1 MKNTKYVRNETN
13 NIKLKVLKEIIE
25 LKKDINRSLINIQR
39 VYYLDRE
46 EIYKA
51 VSEYIKLA
59 TIQNEKDNIKERIEL
74 IENMQANINLINIYI
89 VYLFDEHQIS
99 DRMYL
104 KLGDRIS
111 KIVAYGTALKKHFK
125 TEYNKMRKNMLNEAK
140 NV

>member
-25 LKKDINRSLINIQR
+25 LKKDLNKALINIQR
-39 VYYLDRE
+39 IYYLDRE

-59 TIQNEKDNIKERIEL
+59 TMQNEKDNIKERIDL

-111 KIVAYGTALKKHFK
+111 KIVAYGTALKKYFK
-125 TEYNKMRKNMLNEAK
+125 TEYNKMKKNMLNEAK

>member
-25 LKKDINRSLINIQR
+25 LKKELNRSLINIQR
-39 VYYLDRE
+39 IYYLDRE

-51 VSEYIKLA
+51 LSEYIKLA
-59 TIQNEKDNIKERIEL
+59 TMQNEKDNIQDRIEL

-89 VYLFDEHQIS
+89 VYLFDEHQIA

-111 KIVAYGTALKKHFK
+111 KIIAYGTALKKHFK
-125 TEYNKMRKNMLNEAK
+125 TELNKMKK
-140 NV
+140 IC